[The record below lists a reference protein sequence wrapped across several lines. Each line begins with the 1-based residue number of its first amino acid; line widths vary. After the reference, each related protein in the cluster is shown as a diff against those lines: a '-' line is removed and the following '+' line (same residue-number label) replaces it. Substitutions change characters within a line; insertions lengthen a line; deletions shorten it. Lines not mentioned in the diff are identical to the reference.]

1 MRSFLGLINYYHTFL
16 PNLSTVLHP
25 LHGFLQL
32 GKKWKWSKDCERAF
46 KTAKQLIT
54 SEEVLTHFDPSLP
67 LRLACDASP
76 YGICAVLS
84 HRMPD
89 GTERPIAFAL
99 RSLNAAECNYAQID
113 RVGLCL
119 VWGVKKFNQ
128 YLYGK
133 HFTLI
138 PDHQPLV
145 SIFNPQKCVPAIA
158 AARLQRWALFLGA
171 HTYTI

>member
-1 MRSFLGLINYYHTFL
+1 MRSFLGLINYYHKFL

-25 LHGFLQL
+25 LHGLFKL
-32 GKKWKWSKDCERAF
+32 GKKRKWSKDCERAF

-76 YGICAVLS
+76 YGIGAVLS

-89 GTERPIAFAL
+89 GTERPIAFAS

-113 RVGLCL
+113 REGLSL
-119 VWGVKKFNQ
+119 VWG
-128 YLYGK
+128 
-133 HFTLI
+133 
-138 PDHQPLV
+138 
-145 SIFNPQKCVPAIA
+145 
-158 AARLQRWALFLGA
+158 
-171 HTYTI
+171 